1 MSTPQTEHPSPA
13 AWRAAASFGALA
25 PGERALVLAMLAR
38 ETRDDLVGR
47 GVIGRRKGNDTVTIR
62 LGE

>member
-1 MSTPQTEHPSPA
+1 MTPRTDHPSPA
-13 AWRAAASFGALA
+13 AWRAAQSFGALSPA
-25 PGERALVLAMLAR
+25 ERALVLTMLVR

-47 GVIGRRKGNDTVTIR
+47 GVIGRRKGNETTTYR